1 MPDWSQILDEIN
13 ARDAAVMSVSTLDD
27 VRRRY
32 LAELHELTKR
42 NIVIYYSGW
51 LQNPLDG
58 TEINDED
65 KTGFMTVLHE
75 LDHEKGLDLILHTP
89 GGQTGATESLVDY
102 LRAVYGTNIRA
113 FVPHLAM
120 SGGTVIACGCKEI
133 YMGKHSSLGPIDPQI
148 DGKPAHGVLAD
159 FNRAFEEIKVDP
171 DKILV
176 WNSILSKYQP
186 ALIDRCEKAIEMVED
201 MVIHWLRT
209 GMFEND
215 DEIVMTLDDGTEIPK
230 SIYIARTLV
239 NAAIFKS
246 HDRHIDPYACRDIG
260 LKVNLL
266 EDEPNLQDAVLSLHH
281 ACIHTLSRARVL
293 KLIENHTGKT
303 FLQMAP
309 SPPG

>member
-1 MPDWSQILDEIN
+1 MPDWSQILNEID
-13 ARDAAVMSVSTLDD
+13 AREASVMSVSILDD

-32 LAELHELTKR
+32 LNELHELTTR

-65 KTGFMTVLHE
+65 KTGFMTVLHG
-75 LDHEKGLDLILHTP
+75 LDHTKGLDLILHTP

-102 LRAVYGTNIRA
+102 LRAVYGANIRA

-176 WNSILSKYQP
+176 WNSILSKYEP
-186 ALIDRCEKAIEMVED
+186 ALIDQCEKSIEMVMD
-201 MVIHWLRT
+201 MVTHWLHT

-215 DEIVMTLDDGTEIPK
+215 DEMELDDGTQISK
-230 SIYIARTLV
+230 SAFIAHTLV

-246 HDRHIDPYACRDIG
+246 HARHIDPYACRNIG

-266 EDEPNLQDAVLSLHH
+266 EDEPDLQDAVLSVHH

-303 FLQMAP
+303 FMQVAP
-309 SPPG
+309 ATPA

>member
-1 MPDWSQILDEIN
+1 MPDWSQILNEIN
-13 ARDAAVMSVSTLDD
+13 AREATFMSVSILDD

-32 LAELHELTKR
+32 LNELHELTKR
-42 NIVIYYSGW
+42 NIVVYYSGW
-51 LQNPLDG
+51 LQNPLNG

-75 LDHEKGLDLILHTP
+75 LDHKQGLDLILHTP

-113 FVPHLAM
+113 IVPHLAM

-171 DKILV
+171 EKILV
-176 WNSILSKYQP
+176 WNSILSQYEP
-186 ALIDRCEKAIEMVED
+186 ALIDQCEKSIEMVRD
-201 MVIHWLRT
+201 MVTHWLHT
-209 GMFEND
+209 GMFEHD
-215 DEIVMTLDDGTEIPK
+215 DDLITLDDGNQIPK
-230 SIYIARTLV
+230 SVFIAHTLV
-239 NAAIFKS
+239 NAEIFKS
-246 HDRHIDPYACRDIG
+246 HARHIDPYECRNIG

-266 EDEPNLQDAVLSLHH
+266 EDEPNLQDAVLSVHH
-281 ACIHTLSRARVL
+281 ACIHTLARARVL

-303 FLQMAP
+303 FLQVAP
-309 SPPG
+309 TVPA